1 MSKKTLNDL
10 RQILSEEID
19 KIREGKT
26 SAANVNAITNATGK
40 ILSSVKLEMEYVKL
54 LGKVPRLDFIGEL
67 ESGEGTP
74 SV

>member
-54 LGKVPRLDFIGEL
+54 LGKVPRIDFIGEL
-67 ESGEGTP
+67 ESGDSTP